1 MAQRG
6 LEESE
11 AGAEPQDVDEA
22 CFFELAEEEEEE
34 MAVTAMA
41 SAEEASND
49 RPDVVEFEDE
59 DQLGGRFDA
68 PHAFRHRSQ
77 QPMLGETEA
86 RSSTSPR
93 HPQVQASEVGS
104 WAAREAADAPGAA
117 AIGEAHF
124 RASPAHFTNQV
135 GSSSLPPLHTR
146 SAWDAASGAASASAS
161 SAVVRAALGSD
172 GVRHGEADAS
182 AGHALAPGWSI
193 PQTAE
198 QSKSSSEEMPP
209 YLDTMA
215 GDVPSGEAP
224 IDVHAD
230 RRVFCAAATFGSAAG
245 TLILGPT
252 AGVALGAAALYAAAR
267 EDGSGALA
275 RRAGAAYLR
284 ATDAAIDGCVQAMD
298 QGVKK
303 LGQVAERSCQ
313 QLSTEVDIASMPAP
327 VRAGV
332 AAVLRNSGK
341 ARTTKGSWEEARRIR
356 ERHPDKV
363 PIICE
368 RSPYATGLPDLAASK
383 FLVPGGM
390 ACGEFKYMIHKQLR
404 ARSGESAEQTIYMFV
419 DGLAPKTSTPMAD
432 LYAKFCAEDGFLYI
446 TYSAENTLGW

>member
-1 MAQRG
+1 MAHRG

-11 AGAEPQDVDEA
+11 VGAESQDCVDEA
-22 CFFELAEEEEEE
+22 CFFELAEEEE
-34 MAVTAMA
+34 
-41 SAEEASND
+41 ASND
-49 RPDVVEFEDE
+49 RLDVVEFEDE
-59 DQLGGRFDA
+59 DQFGDRFNA
-68 PHAFRHRSQ
+68 PHALRHRSQ
-77 QPMLGETEA
+77 QGGTEDA
-86 RSSTSPR
+86 SSSGAGR
-93 HPQVQASEVGS
+93 HPQVQASEVGR
-104 WAAREAADAPGAA
+104 WAAREAGASGAA
-117 AIGEAHF
+117 AIGEAHS
-124 RASPAHFTNQV
+124 RVSPAQFTNQV
-135 GSSSLPPLHTR
+135 GSSPLPPLHTR
-146 SAWDAASGAASASAS
+146 GAGDAASGTASASAS
-161 SAVVRAALGSD
+161 SAVAGAALGSD
-172 GVRHGEADAS
+172 GVCYGEADAS
-182 AGHALAPGWSI
+182 AGHALAPGWST

-209 YLDTMA
+209 HLDTMG

-303 LGQVAERSCQ
+303 LGQVAERGCQ
-313 QLSTEVDIASMPAP
+313 QLSTEVDLASMPGP
-327 VRAGV
+327 IRAGV

-368 RSPYATGLPDLAASK
+368 RSPYAAGLPDLAASK

-404 ARSGESAEQTIYMFV
+404 ARSGDGSAEQTIYMFV